1 MASSFPIQ
9 GKRIQPLPLKE
20 MIEMKRWVS
29 LATIAMFAIV
39 VGCARGQG
47 GITKQTGGAV
57 LGGIAGGVLGST
69 IGKGRG
75 KTVAII
81 AGTVLGALLG
91 GSIGRQLDERDK
103 LLMARTTQSSLET
116 GRSGRQT
123 EWRNPDTGNR
133 GTITPQPSYKS
144 SSGQNCREF
153 TQTIMVGGKSETA
166 KGTACRNP
174 DGTWR
179 ILR

>member
-1 MASSFPIQ
+1 
-9 GKRIQPLPLKE
+9 
-20 MIEMKRWVS
+20 MKRWVS
-29 LATIAMFAIV
+29 LATIVLFATVI
-39 VGCARGQG
+39 GCARGQG
-47 GITKQTGGAV
+47 GISKQTGGTV

-75 KTVAII
+75 RTVAII

-91 GSIGRQLDERDK
+91 GSIGKQLDERDK

-116 GRSGRQT
+116 GRSGRANQWT
-123 EWRNPDTGNR
+123 NPDTGNR
-133 GTITPQPSYKS
+133 GTITPQTAYKS
-144 SSGQNCREF
+144 SSGENCREF
-153 TQTIMVGGKSETA
+153 TQTIFVGGKSETA

>member
-1 MASSFPIQ
+1 
-9 GKRIQPLPLKE
+9 
-20 MIEMKRWVS
+20 MKRWVS
-29 LATIAMFAIV
+29 LATIISFAIV

-47 GITKQTGGAV
+47 GISKQTGGAV

-91 GSIGRQLDERDK
+91 GAIGKQLDERDK

-116 GRSGRQT
+116 GRTGQAS
-123 EWRNPDTGNR
+123 EWRNPDSGHR
-133 GTITPQPSYKS
+133 GTITPQPAYKS

-153 TQTIMVGGKSETA
+153 TQTIHIGGKSETA

-179 ILR
+179 IIR